1 MPLEYREEE
10 TMATSLEYI
19 EFVCDQVRELGLG
32 QVRYRKM
39 FGEYM
44 LYVNDKPLL
53 LVCDNAVYIKLLPEL
68 AELMQGEETGLPYE
82 GAKPHYVLDI
92 DDREKTRA
100 VVAALEPI
108 TPLPSSRKRCR
119 RGTLPPE
126 EP

>member
-1 MPLEYREEE
+1 
-10 TMATSLEYI
+10 MATSLDYI
-19 EFVCDQVRELGLG
+19 EFVCAQVRELDLG

-53 LVCDNAVYIKLLPEL
+53 LVCDNAVYVKLLPEL
-68 AELMQGEETGLPYE
+68 AELMRGEEIGLPYE

-100 VVAALEPI
+100 VVAAMEPI
-108 TPLPSSRKRCR
+108 TPLPRPRKKSR
-119 RGTLPPE
+119 GVTLPPE